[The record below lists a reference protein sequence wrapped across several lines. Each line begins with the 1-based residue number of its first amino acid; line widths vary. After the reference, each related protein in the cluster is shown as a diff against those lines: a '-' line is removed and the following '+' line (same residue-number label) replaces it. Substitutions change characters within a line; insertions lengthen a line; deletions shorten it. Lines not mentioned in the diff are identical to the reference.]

1 MHSEHLQNVRPGIL
15 VSAWLIAVAVTS
27 LIMLALLGLNLID
40 AETTSTRATIAAMAL
55 GFFTGGVF
63 AGMRALKAPILYGI
77 CIGLLSLIIWFALS
91 IISSVLVRGDA
102 WRGLGADLS
111 VTSILIQIVTAVLGA
126 RMGYRFALRSEV

>member
-15 VSAWLIAVAVTS
+15 IASWLIAVAVTS

-40 AETTSTRATIAAMAL
+40 ADTTSTRATMAAMAF

-77 CIGLLSLIIWFALS
+77 GIGLLSLIIWFALS
-91 IISSVLVRGDA
+91 VLSSLLVADDA
-102 WRGLGADLS
+102 WRGLGANLS
-111 VTSILIQIVTAVLGA
+111 VTSILIQIITAVLGA
-126 RMGYRFALRSEV
+126 RMGYRWAVRGES